1 MSRLRF
7 GEGMS
12 LATFPTFLLL
22 FLMQTSAHAASFQFL
37 GWRSLQPHVTEGS
50 FQERS
55 WEISIPGDWQEG
67 TQWIPSW
74 NVKGIGE
81 HDLSIDV
88 ELVFED
94 GHQSSYSFGHWN
106 RQAQKRGEQGS
117 RTSVNGQND
126 AYGAVHTDTLI
137 LKKTAHV
144 ARWTLGSAVQSL
156 SEPQLK
162 LFGVCVGRPGSEPSP
177 SPLLPSDDG
186 WSVEVPPLCQFD
198 YLGGKVWCSPT
209 SVTMIMQYWSKMKG
223 MDSWH
228 YAVPET
234 SAKVF
239 DPGWPGTGNWSFNV
253 AHAGGHDGL
262 RSWVCRLASLD
273 SLIHLLRLGVPVA
286 ASVSYDLLK
295 GKATKGDNDGH
306 LVVVSGWD
314 QSQHVIVNDPAKC
327 PMVRTKYPV
336 NAFMRGW
343 NASHRTVYIIL
354 PNGLNMPEELT
365 EIQWMDSA
373 S

>member
-12 LATFPTFLLL
+12 LAKFPTFLLL

-126 AYGAVHTDTLI
+126 AYGVVYTDTLI
-137 LKKTAHV
+137 LKK
-144 ARWTLGSAVQSL
+144 R
-156 SEPQLK
+156 
-162 LFGVCVGRPGSEPSP
+162 R
-177 SPLLPSDDG
+177 
-186 WSVEVPPLCQFD
+186 
-198 YLGGKVWCSPT
+198 
-209 SVTMIMQYWSKMKG
+209 M
-223 MDSWH
+223 
-228 YAVPET
+228 
-234 SAKVF
+234 
-239 DPGWPGTGNWSFNV
+239 WP
-253 AHAGGHDGL
+253 
-262 RSWVCRLASLD
+262 
-273 SLIHLLRLGVPVA
+273 
-286 ASVSYDLLK
+286 
-295 GKATKGDNDGH
+295 DGH
-306 LVVVSGWD
+306 LD
-314 QSQHVIVNDPAKC
+314 QPFSLYRN
-327 PMVRTKYPV
+327 
-336 NAFMRGW
+336 
-343 NASHRTVYIIL
+343 
-354 PNGLNMPEELT
+354 LN
-365 EIQWMDSA
+365 
-373 S
+373 